1 MSRAAPILLALGI
14 SVAALTAAA
23 ADPDVLLTRHQDQRV
38 APPSL
43 SIRVGPRL
51 GTEPVRPPTSPLE
64 LVRARGQFV
73 PGVQTEAF
81 GGVEPHPLIAK
92 VGEILTRRLSPWA
105 YGLYVTSVARSPDDQ
120 RRLMRERRTRGWAI
134 PRSKHLMAGMA
145 VDIGFIHRRVSSWR
159 LRDKAEQVL
168 REELTEEELG
178 KLRVVRE
185 IRCVHVEIDT
195 WHGREDLA
203 ERMQLL
209 ADIGALRSL
218 PDDGYPVPRLSDY
231 ATEEERRRNNA
242 HRPALALAW

>member
-1 MSRAAPILLALGI
+1 MTRTPLILLVLCL
-14 SVAALTAAA
+14 SVTTLAAAA
-23 ADPDVLLTRHQDQRV
+23 ADSELVLTRDRGLRA
-38 APPSL
+38 APPPL
-43 SIRVGPRL
+43 ALRYGPRL
-51 GTEPVRPPTSPLE
+51 AAEPVRPPTSPLE
-64 LVRARGQFV
+64 LVEARGQFV

-92 VGEILTRRLSPWA
+92 AAEILTRRLSPWA

-145 VDIGFIHRRVSSWR
+145 VDIGFIHRRVYSCR
-159 LRDKAEQVL
+159 LRDNADQVI
-168 REELTEEELG
+168 REELTPEELS

-195 WHGREDLA
+195 WRGRDDLQ

-231 ATEEERRRNNA
+231 ATDAERRRINEA
-242 HRPALALAW
+242 RPAVALAW

>member
-1 MSRAAPILLALGI
+1 MSRTSLLLI
-14 SVAALTAAA
+14 VLSLSVTTLAAA
-23 ADPDVLLTRHQDQRV
+23 AVDREWVLTREHGQV
-38 APPSL
+38 AAAPPL
-43 SIRVGPRL
+43 ALRVGPRL
-51 GTEPVRPPTSPLE
+51 AAEPVRPPSSPLE
-64 LVRARGQFV
+64 LVEARGQFV

-81 GGVEPHPLIAK
+81 GGVEAHPLIAK
-92 VGEILTRRLSPWA
+92 AGEILTRRLSPWA

-168 REELTEEELG
+168 REELTEEELS

-195 WHGREDLA
+195 WRGREDLE

-231 ATEEERRRNNA
+231 ATDEERRRNNA
-242 HRPALALAW
+242 QRPALALAW